1 MQYVFLETGKQ
12 VFMNR
17 ILRIFCVSLGATALL
32 TACVKEGESSTI
44 ERERLALQEWMEI
57 YHPDLVENLQS
68 EGGYYVDVEK
78 LGDTESRPINDS
90 ACWVRFTFTGR
101 NLAGD
106 IVLTRSETD
115 ARQVGSYSKFTHY
128 VPYYKYYS
136 GEVANSQLMEGT
148 YLAMRNPLTLGE
160 AYAAERGYPRE
171 VLMRYGTK
179 VTLYMPS
186 TVTGGEVSGSGG
198 YEGQE
203 GYELQSGK
211 PFIVTMEIT
220 DTVHNPIQREGSEVD
235 DFAETNGGLKPVEN
249 TDNKAIALRR
259 AAGASR
265 SGSYDDGYRWRNA
278 VDSIPQVY
286 VDLTYKPTDRYVY
299 PSVYPS
305 IYAPYNNFDQ
315 LEQDIADTLVRRFGT
330 YEGVET
336 LQSDSVTYDGT
347 AKIWYIGRFLD
358 GFIFDTNIPGVRRLI
373 YGETNPKG
381 EALSVSPSSETW
393 SYIDA
398 WRYAIPVLRYG
409 QWASIVTTST
419 SAYGSNGKAG
429 STTTTSSGSS
439 SSLNDYYNWLSYY
452 NYMNSYYG
460 GGGYYDGYYNSYYNS
475 YLYGMYYNN
484 YNTNT
489 SNSNSTT
496 TTTTVETEIPPFTPL
511 LFQVYVEPQDE

>member
-1 MQYVFLETGKQ
+1 MA
-12 VFMNR
+12 
-17 ILRIFCVSLGATALL
+17 LGTAVLL
-32 TACVKEGESSTI
+32 SACVKEGESSSV
-44 ERERLALQEWMEI
+44 EQERLALRQWMEI
-57 YHPDLVENLQS
+57 YHPDLLENLQS
-68 EGGYYVDVEK
+68 DGEYYVDVEK
-78 LGDTESRPINDS
+78 LGDTESLPINDS

-136 GEVANSQLMEGT
+136 GEVVNTQLMEGT

-171 VLMRYGTK
+171 VLMRCGTK

-198 YEGQE
+198 YEGQG
-203 GYELQSGK
+203 GYELQSGM

-220 DTVHNPIQREGSEVD
+220 DMVRNPIQSEGAEVD
-235 DFAETNGGLKPVEN
+235 DFAETNGGLKPVE
-249 TDNKAIALRR
+249 AGGASQGAALRR
-259 AAGASR
+259 GTGASR
-265 SGSYDDGYRWRNA
+265 AESYDDGYAWRNA

-286 VDLTYKPTDRYVY
+286 IDLTYQPTDRYVY

-305 IYAPYNNFDQ
+305 IYAPYSNFDQ

-330 YEGVET
+330 YGGVAA
-336 LQSDSVTYDGT
+336 LQSDMVTYDGT

-373 YGETNPKG
+373 YGETNPEG
-381 EALSVSPSSETW
+381 EALSVNPSSETW
-393 SYIDA
+393 NYIDA
-398 WRYAIPVLRYG
+398 WRYAIPELRYG
-409 QWASIVTTST
+409 QWASILTTST

-429 STTTTSSGSS
+429 STSTSSSDSS

-460 GGGYYDGYYNSYYNS
+460 GGGYYDSYYNSYYNS

-489 SNSNSTT
+489 TTSNSSTT
-496 TTTTVETEIPPFTPL
+496 TTIETEIPPFTPL
-511 LFQVYVEPQDE
+511 LFQVYVEPQVEE